1 MMKLINI
8 SSGTR
13 IIFLILFLQ
22 YICLIPVLSCT
33 TPVFRYALERWPAY
47 LYTVE
52 VVHRGNLNEAQKLAL
67 NYLKASSATGIKAN
81 LRVVEISD
89 TKNEKFRKEELPVIR
104 LFYPKEHY
112 RHGLVWQGALS
123 YENVRKLVDSP
134 ARREAVH
141 QIQKGDAVVWFFLD
155 SGKKSED
162 NKLAELLK
170 EQLNQLSD
178 ELKLS
183 SFATDAFGKPLDI
196 IVSNNKVKFSMVR
209 VSNTNPAE
217 EIFIKMLLGTEPDLT
232 SFHAPLA
239 FPVFGRGRVL
249 YALAGKGINPE
260 LIKTACNA
268 IIGWCSCTIK
278 EENPGTDLLFMAD
291 WEKAIGDT
299 SWIQEEIPE
308 ITGLSGFI
316 PPGNKKEDAEVIE
329 KEEGKE
335 TEPDAKET
343 TRKNNTD
350 TVIGQIVV
358 DNDVEKP
365 EEPVKDKE
373 MIMNSDEQD
382 KSAIGPLWRN
392 VLIVVILLVIAVPT
406 VSYIIKRKANK

>member
-1 MMKLINI
+1 MKLINI
-8 SSGTR
+8 TTGTR
-13 IIFLILFLQ
+13 IIFLILFLHN
-22 YICLIPVLSCT
+22 ICFIPVLSCT

-52 VVHRGNLNEAQKLAL
+52 VVHTGNLNDAQKRAL
-67 NYLKASSATGIKAN
+67 NYLKASSVTGIKAN
-81 LRVVEISD
+81 LKVVEISD
-89 TKNEKFRKEELPVIR
+89 TKNEKIRKEELPMIR
-104 LFYPKEHY
+104 LFYPKEHN

-123 YENVRKLVDSP
+123 NENVRKLVDSP
-134 ARREAVH
+134 ARRKAVQ
-141 QIQKGDAVVWFFLD
+141 QIQTGDAVVWFFLD

-170 EQLNQLSD
+170 DQLDQLSG

-183 SFATDAFGKPLDI
+183 SFATDASGKPLDI
-196 IVSNNKVKFSMVR
+196 IIPNNKVKFSMVR

-217 EIFIKMLLGTEPDLT
+217 EIFIKMLLGTEPDLA

-249 YALAGKGINPE
+249 YALAGKGIRHE
-260 LIKTACNA
+260 LIKTTCNA
-268 IIGWCSCTIK
+268 IIGWCSCIIK

-316 PPGNKKEDAEVIE
+316 PSGNKKEVAEVIE

-335 TEPDAKET
+335 IEPEVKET
-343 TRKNNTD
+343 TGKNNTD
-350 TVIGQIVV
+350 TVIGQIVM
-358 DNDVEKP
+358 DNDVEEP
-365 EEPVKDKE
+365 EEPVIDKE
-373 MIMNSDEQD
+373 MVMNSDEQD

-392 VLIVVILLVIAVPT
+392 ILIVVVLLVITVPT
-406 VSYIIKRKANK
+406 VSYIIRRKSNI

>member
-1 MMKLINI
+1 MKLIKI
-8 SSGTR
+8 TTGTR
-13 IIFLILFLQ
+13 IIFLIMFLQ
-22 YICLIPVLSCT
+22 YIYLTPVLSCT

-52 VVHRGNLNEAQKLAL
+52 VIYSGNLNDAQKRAL
-67 NYLKASSATGIKAN
+67 NYLKASSVTGIKAN
-81 LRVVEISD
+81 LKVVEISD
-89 TKNEKFRKEELPVIR
+89 IKNKKIRKEELPVIR
-104 LFYPKEHY
+104 LFYPKEFNK
-112 RHGLVWQGALS
+112 HGLVWQGALS
-123 YENVRKLVDSP
+123 NENVRKLVDSP
-134 ARREAVH
+134 ARRKAVH

-162 NKLAELLK
+162 NKLAGLLEK
-170 EQLNQLSD
+170 QLNQLSD

-183 SFATDAFGKPLDI
+183 SFATDVSGKPLDI
-196 IVSNNKVKFSMVR
+196 NIPNNKVKFSMVR

-217 EIFIKMLLGTEPDLT
+217 EIFVKMLLGTEPDLA

-249 YALAGKGINPE
+249 YALAGKGINYK

-278 EENPGTDLLFMAD
+278 EDNPGTDLLFMAD

-316 PPGNKKEDAEVIE
+316 PSGNKKEVAEVIE
-329 KEEGKE
+329 KEEVI
-335 TEPDAKET
+335 EPEAKET
-343 TRKNNTD
+343 TGRNITD
-350 TVIGQIVV
+350 TIIRQIVV

-365 EEPVKDKE
+365 EEPIKG
-373 MIMNSDEQD
+373 
-382 KSAIGPLWRN
+382 KSAIRPLWRN
-392 VLIVVILLVIAVPT
+392 ILIVIVLLVIAVLI
-406 VSYIIKRKANK
+406 VSYILKRKANK

>member
-1 MMKLINI
+1 MKLINI
-8 SSGTR
+8 TTGTR

-22 YICLIPVLSCT
+22 YICFTPVLSCT

-52 VVHRGNLNEAQKLAL
+52 VVHSGNLNDAQKRAL
-67 NYLKASSATGIKAN
+67 NYLKASSVTGIKAN
-81 LRVVEISD
+81 LKVVEISD
-89 TKNEKFRKEELPVIR
+89 TKNEKIRKDELPVIR
-104 LFYPKEHY
+104 LFYPKEHN
-112 RHGLVWQGALS
+112 RQGLVWQGALS
-123 YENVRKLVDSP
+123 NENVRKLVDSP
-134 ARREAVH
+134 VRRKAIH

-183 SFATDAFGKPLDI
+183 SFATDASGKPIDVI
-196 IVSNNKVKFSMVR
+196 IPNNKVKFSMVR

-217 EIFIKMLLGTEPDLT
+217 EIFVKMLLGTEPDLA

-249 YALAGKGINPE
+249 YALAGKGIRPE

-278 EENPGTDLLFMAD
+278 EENPGTDLLLMAD

-316 PPGNKKEDAEVIE
+316 PSGNKKEVAEVIG

-335 TEPDAKET
+335 IEPEAKET
-343 TRKNNTD
+343 TGKNNTD

-358 DNDVEKP
+358 DNDVEEP
-365 EEPVKDKE
+365 EEPVKDKG
-373 MIMNSDEQD
+373 IVINSDGQD

-392 VLIVVILLVIAVPT
+392 ILIVVVLLVIAVPT
-406 VSYIIKRKANK
+406 VFYILKRKANK